1 MFGNHWVRLTVFI
14 ALCLAV
20 GGLGGAATSSSLTD
34 WYAQLR
40 RPPLNPPNW
49 IFAPVW
55 TTLYVMM
62 AVAGHRLWGVLSPE
76 KGRLRILFVIQLA
89 LNGIW
94 SPLFFG
100 LHNPLAGLVDIVLL
114 WGFLAALVRLS
125 WREDRI
131 SGILLTPYLLWVSFA
146 TYLNA
151 ALWWL
156 NR

>member
-1 MFGNHWVRLTVFI
+1 MALNRWGRLLIFI
-14 ALCLAV
+14 AVCLAV

-34 WYAQLR
+34 WYAGLR

-49 IFAPVW
+49 IFGPVW
-55 TTLYVMM
+55 TTLYVMI
-62 AVAGHRLWGVLSPE
+62 AVAGSRLWGLFSPE
-76 KGRLRILFVIQLA
+76 KGRLRALFVIQLV

-100 LHNPLAGLVDIVLL
+100 LRNPLAGLIDIVLL
-114 WGFLAALVRLS
+114 WGFLAVLVRLS
-125 WREDRI
+125 WREDRFA
-131 SGILLTPYLLWVSFA
+131 GILLTPYLLWVSFA